1 MGGRV
6 DRQCPRAAQRTA
18 PTGRRQ
24 RPRWGRR
31 PPPTPAGVGMRPPSR
46 SRCLRPPRRPPPSA
60 PRCRGAWPA
69 GGGGRRRAHAPAP
82 LSLLPRPALA
92 PRHGT
97 VERLSR
103 RPPSSASTSAGGAY
117 PRSPVRRHPRQ
128 PHCAGWAHT
137 CGCRSPVPL
146 LVPRGPRPRGGV
158 LSANS
163 TVSLPTTRSSP
174 GTLPLPSPPV
184 PPPALLSPPLPPSV
198 PPPSSPLPRACSRQG
213 MRDGVGKGHP
223 PPPPPP
229 PPPRPRPPDRPH
241 S

>member
-1 MGGRV
+1 MPQSGPADGAHGE
-6 DRQCPRAAQRTA
+6 AAA
-18 PTGRRQ
+18 PAVG
-24 RPRWGRR
+24 P
-31 PPPTPAGVGMRPPSR
+31 PPPTHTGRCGHAAAQPQPLLAPTPP
-46 SRCLRPPRRPPPSA
+46 PPPSA

-229 PPPRPRPPDRPH
+229 PPPLPRPPDRPH